1 MNFTELVAPNGL
13 FCDGDWIEKKDQ
25 DMNGGVRLIQ
35 LADVGVCTFKNKS
48 AKFLTECKAQELNCT
63 YLQKCDILIARL
75 PEPLGRG
82 CGYCNSQSYPA

>member
-25 DMNGGVRLIQ
+25 DIHGNVRLIQ
-35 LADVGVCTFKNKS
+35 LADIGVGIFKDKS
-48 AKFLTECKAQELNCT
+48 SKYLTECKAQELNCT

-75 PEPLGRG
+75 PEPL
-82 CGYCNSQSYPA
+82 